1 MVRQFDTE
9 YAEAFARGTGWPLAR
24 NAIATVLMGLAI
36 TDPISTSIKA
46 IYQYRDDTETD
57 FPCIVLAN
65 PPGKRIVRGPSGY
78 RDKLY
83 VVEMQLLA
91 KDADS
96 DREAHILDSLEEAI
110 IDAFDNAVTLGLF
123 SGFSIVEGPNWEAAG
138 RTQLQDSSVAG
149 IALGSLMLKIVEA
162 KNFIG

>member
-1 MVRQFDTE
+1 MI
-9 YAEAFARGTGWPLAR
+9 GTVTRIL
-24 NAIATVLMGLAI
+24 GLDNKLHKISIVYNDDGSADI
-36 TDPISTSIKA
+36 TDLSEFS
-46 IYQYRDDTETD
+46 
-57 FPCIVLAN
+57 
-65 PPGKRIVRGPSGY
+65 PGQSLEEVQAEY

-162 KNFIG
+162 KNYVG